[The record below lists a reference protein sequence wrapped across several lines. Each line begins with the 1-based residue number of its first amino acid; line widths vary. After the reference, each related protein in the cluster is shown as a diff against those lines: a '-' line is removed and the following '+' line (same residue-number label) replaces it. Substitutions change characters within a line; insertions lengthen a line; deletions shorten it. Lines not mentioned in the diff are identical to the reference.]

1 MLTSQ
6 NQYVN
11 PIALAKLN
19 WKYYIVYCVFI
30 AFEFVY
36 LYFTVI
42 ETKGKNGPLPLEEIA
57 ALFDG
62 PQSFDNVHRVGQRA
76 AHLEG
81 SDDQMVRTVS
91 DEKNAAD
98 LEKANDR
105 YVENTAV
112 LR

>member
-1 MLTSQ
+1 MVLQLCVNCSLVF

-11 PIALAKLN
+11 PIAMDALN
-19 WKYYIVYCVFI
+19 WRYYIVYCVWL

-62 PQSFDNVHRVGQRA
+62 A
-76 AHLEG
+76 EG
-81 SDDQMVRTVS
+81 SQAIAAQGVGRAHAAEVEQHPEDAKFEEAHREN
-91 DEKNAAD
+91 EKIH
-98 LEKANDR
+98 
-105 YVENTAV
+105 V
-112 LR
+112 